1 MQAALSA
8 TPGVLTVELE
18 PSAILSTRPPEP
30 LSRDNAE
37 LLAGP
42 IADDLR
48 RIMGDE
54 IVDAGL
60 ILPAALYDLTE
71 ILRPGLPMVEAL
83 LDIYRGSLRGGPFV
97 PQLLALGSS
106 GGRFPESAV
115 APARRPGSGPLLVI
129 PFALVA
135 PGPQLD
141 PLRSQLEQVLL
152 EKGRAGLPTDRALR
166 QLLGVE
172 PVHLSYATFHD
183 LSALLK
189 VQLEHAEFSGLW
201 QLLEGALYRPDQI
214 ERVSLETHNQFIGMG
229 GAVWTPWLTYDDW
242 AARQQVSSRDAEAGY
257 VQWTQIQRQYMAGLE
272 SHGIEVRVV
281 EPKPGLDADDP
292 EVALGVA
299 QAHCLDGET
308 SWFRETI
315 TQKTDAGPVSV
326 VSLTEQSSPLLGPI
340 AYTALLQAEDG
351 TLIEL
356 SHDYPIQESGI
367 RDLQA
372 DWEASAQALGAT
384 YHLERPGVVTASG
397 EPAKLQ
403 PWLEF
408 GGRA

>member
-1 MQAALSA
+1 
-8 TPGVLTVELE
+8 LTVELD

-48 RIMGDE
+48 RIIGDE
-54 IVDAGL
+54 VVDAGL
-60 ILPAALYDLTE
+60 IFPAALYDLTE

-83 LDIYRGSLRGGPFV
+83 LDIYRGSLRGGAFT

-106 GGRFPESAV
+106 GGRFPESAI

-135 PGPQLD
+135 PGPQLE
-141 PLRSQLEQVLL
+141 PLRSKLEQVLL

-166 QLLGVE
+166 QLMGVE

-214 ERVSLETHNQFIGMG
+214 ERVQLETGHQFFGTG

-242 AARQQVSSRDAEAGY
+242 AVRHQANDRDAEAGY
-257 VQWTQIQRQYMAGLE
+257 AQWMQIQRQYMAGLN
-272 SHGIEVRVV
+272 SHGVEVHVV
-281 EPKPGLDADDP
+281 EPQPGVEADDP

-299 QAHCLDGET
+299 QAHALNETT
-308 SWFRETI
+308 SWLRQTV
-315 TQKTDAGPVSV
+315 TQNTEAGPVSI
-326 VSLTEQSSPLLGPI
+326 VSLTEQASPLLGPI
-340 AYTALLQAEDG
+340 AYTALVQAEDG
-351 TLIEL
+351 SLIEL
-356 SHDYPIQESGI
+356 SHDYPVRESGI
-367 RDLQA
+367 ADVQA
-372 DWEASAQALGAT
+372 EWEGRAKEHGAT
-384 YHLERPGVVTASG
+384 YHLERPGVITASG
-397 EPAKLQ
+397 QPARLQ

-408 GGRA
+408 GGSA